1 MSNNCCYLLVIA
13 PNVKLRNRMARKL
26 CQARRPTYPLVTH
39 HGNEKAKKAPQPWR
53 RAATVEADFDQA
65 AGRGRVYLG
74 ILLGTSGQVGL
85 IADHPRFPKPLGPR

>member
-39 HGNEKAKKAPQPWR
+39 HGNEKAKK
-53 RAATVEADFDQA
+53 
-65 AGRGRVYLG
+65 GGRVYLG

-85 IADHPRFPKPLGPR
+85 IADNHRFPKPLGLR